1 MIENYRLL
9 AAAGVCLF
17 FSMLFGLSFPHHTPF
32 GELILNAVG
41 IPPYSNMETETGI
54 HFAGLTSFFLLLAG
68 LFFVNHSLNK
78 YNGRA
83 ILTALAAVFLLP
95 SALVSAY
102 QATFAT
108 GIYGVS
114 YEKTWSECLY
124 EYVEEEQAANI
135 ECLIPLKNN
144 GTRKAEFEMT
154 FSEPVYSD
162 REVPTYSLLNETG
175 PHIIEL
181 YPGENRLIRIK
192 SIVEVPAAGDYYQ
205 WSQSNHIN
213 VQIRDNNGRERR
225 L

>member
-1 MIENYRLL
+1 MIENYRMLT
-9 AAAGVCLF
+9 AGGVCLF
-17 FSMLFGLSFPHHTPF
+17 LSMLFGLSFPHSSPF
-32 GELILNAVG
+32 GELLLRAVG
-41 IPPYSNMETETGI
+41 IPTYSNMDTETGI

-83 ILTALAAVFLLP
+83 VLTALAAVFLLP

-114 YEKTWSECLY
+114 YEKDWSECLY
-124 EYVEEEQAANI
+124 EYVEEEQAASI
-135 ECLIPLKNN
+135 ECIIPLKNN
-144 GTRKAEFEMT
+144 GWGETEFEIT
-154 FSEPVYSD
+154 FVEPSFRD
-162 REVPTYSLLNETG
+162 QEMPTYSLLNETG

-192 SIVEVPAAGDYYQ
+192 DTVNISAAEDFYQ
-205 WSQSNHIN
+205 WSQSNYIDVN
-213 VQIRDNNGRERR
+213 IKDDRGRERR